1 MLSEYYRLSV
11 EELHNKLLQIR
22 QFVKNHNLTI
32 GLFAEEI
39 LRDFLRQTL
48 PQKVNISQGFI
59 MGENTISPQCD
70 IIIYDSYNYA
80 PIFRTSTSVIVQ
92 PESVIAVIEV
102 KTSIRGKEFMKVLK
116 DFSIFYQLGIVNKYL
131 FIYNS
136 CNIKTL
142 QSYFYYGQNK
152 NKNNNTFDNISYGA
166 ESYDYDNYEELP
178 NAIIGLRPSYEFYL
192 KKDYVITNNR
202 DMKGYS
208 SLSFKDQT
216 EKQISCLQEFID
228 DLYEKVTGRHLNL
241 SYSIDSFNKF
251 DGIELFD
258 V

>member
-1 MLSEYYRLSV
+1 MLSEYYRLYA

-39 LRDFLRQTL
+39 LRDFLRHAL

-59 MGENTISPQCD
+59 MGEKTISPQCD

-80 PIFRTSTSVIVQ
+80 PLFRTSTSVIVQ
-92 PESVIAVIEV
+92 AESVIAVIEV

-116 DFSIFYQLGIVNKYL
+116 DFSIFCQLGIVNKYL

-142 QSYFYYGQNK
+142 QSYFYYDHNK
-152 NKNNNTFDNISYGA
+152 KKNNNT
-166 ESYDYDNYEELP
+166 
-178 NAIIGLRPSYEFYL
+178 
-192 KKDYVITNNR
+192 
-202 DMKGYS
+202 
-208 SLSFKDQT
+208 
-216 EKQISCLQEFID
+216 
-228 DLYEKVTGRHLNL
+228 
-241 SYSIDSFNKF
+241 
-251 DGIELFD
+251 
-258 V
+258 